1 MQGNGFSPGGLQKG
15 STWTSDLHNCLL
27 ARSIGVMEE
36 KVPRDLAIS
45 LPLLGPSP
53 LTGPSNAEHPQP
65 KPAPGPNGLAR
76 AALKPNPSPPH
87 GSQPVGGP
95 GVQGWPPSGGLLS
108 MDSWPSEDPWPMLAA
123 AVEDPVGEVLPGE
136 LSYLSR
142 VAALHMGSRPWPA
155 GPSAHPG
162 DPSPESSL
170 FHRDSESRRPL
181 RPNVLGSPGDI
192 LARSPLWALINRIRR
207 PLLPGHPWGTLNPS
221 ASWGGGGPGS
231 GWGTRPMP
239 YPVGIWGNTHQY
251 PSTSWGNIPLYPGI
265 NQFPP
270 RVLRPPGSSWSIP
283 AGFPSPQNP
292 GSQWS

>member
-1 MQGNGFSPGGLQKG
+1 MEGIGTKHLVHWLPLLPLPPG
-15 STWTSDLHNCLL
+15 LL

-123 AVEDPVGEVLPGE
+123 AELECDRKPGGLPG
-136 LSYLSR
+136 
-142 VAALHMGSRPWPA
+142 
-155 GPSAHPG
+155 
-162 DPSPESSL
+162 
-170 FHRDSESRRPL
+170 PL
-181 RPNVLGSPGDI
+181 AQP
-192 LARSPLWALINRIRR
+192 
-207 PLLPGHPWGTLNPS
+207 
-221 ASWGGGGPGS
+221 
-231 GWGTRPMP
+231 
-239 YPVGIWGNTHQY
+239 
-251 PSTSWGNIPLYPGI
+251 
-265 NQFPP
+265 
-270 RVLRPPGSSWSIP
+270 
-283 AGFPSPQNP
+283 
-292 GSQWS
+292 

>member
-1 MQGNGFSPGGLQKG
+1 MQGRVVRSRAPLGLLLVCLHLPG
-15 STWTSDLHNCLL
+15 LL
-27 ARSIGVMEE
+27 ARSIGVMDE
-36 KVPRDLAIS
+36 KVPRDLGIS
-45 LPLLGPSP
+45 LPLLGSPP

-65 KPAPGPNGLAR
+65 KPAPGPNDLAR
-76 AALKPNPSPPH
+76 AALKPNLSPPH

-108 MDSWPSEDPWPMLAA
+108 MDSWPSEDPWPMMAA
-123 AVEDPVGEVLPGE
+123 AVEDHVGEVLPGE

-142 VAALHMGSRPWPA
+142 VAALPAGSRPWPT
-155 GPSAHPG
+155 GPSAHLG
-162 DPSPESSL
+162 DPSRESSL

-192 LARSPLWALINRIRR
+192 LARSPLWALINRLRQ

-221 ASWGGGGPGS
+221 ASWGGGGPGT

-239 YPVGIWGNTHQY
+239 YPVGIWGNIHQY
-251 PSTSWGNIPLYPGI
+251 PSTSWGNMPLYPGI
-265 NQFPP
+265 NRFPP

-283 AGFPSPQNP
+283 AGFPNPQNP

>member
-1 MQGNGFSPGGLQKG
+1 MWFGAFPGAFGLG
-15 STWTSDLHNCLL
+15 S
-27 ARSIGVMEE
+27 
-36 KVPRDLAIS
+36 RDLAIS

-162 DPSPESSL
+162 DPSHPCAVPTDGVL
-170 FHRDSESRRPL
+170 PRRCICVTWPL
-181 RPNVLGSPGDI
+181 
-192 LARSPLWALINRIRR
+192 
-207 PLLPGHPWGTLNPS
+207 
-221 ASWGGGGPGS
+221 
-231 GWGTRPMP
+231 
-239 YPVGIWGNTHQY
+239 
-251 PSTSWGNIPLYPGI
+251 
-265 NQFPP
+265 
-270 RVLRPPGSSWSIP
+270 
-283 AGFPSPQNP
+283 
-292 GSQWS
+292 